1 MPTNPTNGLSQFT
14 APYDIL
20 PNVLYTNPTNAA
32 TSQFTTPYNIQ
43 TARETLIAG
52 GTLNPTI
59 AASGQFGWLGPYNI
73 HTIQEDLIA
82 GGTLNPT
89 NAASAQGQ
97 FTAPYD
103 IVTNR
108 EVLLATSAG
117 NTYNPTNAA
126 TSQFTG
132 PYNIQTTQENRIDSL
147 RLNPT
152 FQAGPRDFNGAFD
165 IQTNQENLIA
175 GGTLNPTNASSQQFT
190 EPFDLQTDQENLIA
204 GGTLN
209 PTIAVPSQF
218 NGAFDIQTNQENL
231 IAGGTLNLSIPANVP
246 IYENATRVFSNNSTP
261 TLNYQS
267 IGEIIRSDSNLNTN
281 ISLASVSAKLLG
293 AAANVV
299 GSQMGIPQI
308 AQIGQS
314 FIGRFANNSL
324 SSTYL
329 TLPIQQLLTPLTG
342 VKYLDFR
349 SVPPIKGNVDV
360 NALTKEASYK
370 NPNLFTA
377 TNDAA
382 ALITSRRIDGT
393 AAVTRGSWKAGI
405 YAAASISPA
414 GAYSIFNLDGA
425 SVTGYGWG
433 DHDNPYANRKDFTA
447 MSHVATK
454 WKPNPGFDKNGNE
467 VLGGYVITRN
477 PLAMITAFRGDK
489 VNVIDF
495 GKRKLNGA
503 YLWKPR
509 SGNKLEKLADNIS
522 NKLNLTQDF
531 IKFFFTGPNL
541 YNGNTDEK
549 AEDDIIVFRAAITG
563 LTDSYTANW
572 SPVPMIGRADPNY
585 HYTGF
590 SRDVSLSFDIY
601 ATDRDEL
608 KPIYRKLNALAGY
621 TAPTYN
627 TKSIAMEGP
636 WMRLT
641 IGDLYRQQPVVLTS
655 LSYTFAV
662 DAPWE
667 INIEDDPS
675 MMQVP
680 LKIGVQCSFN
690 MVSDHLPRKGGRF
703 YTLAK
708 TFGPDSTPGTG
719 NNNWLSDTDSKA
731 LPKQKAAKSGKLAAG
746 K

>member
-1 MPTNPTNGLSQFT
+1 MPTNPTNGSSQFT

-20 PNVLYTNPTNAA
+20 PNILYTNPTNA
-32 TSQFTTPYNIQ
+32 SQQFTGPYNIQ
-43 TARETLIAG
+43 TTQENIIST
-52 GTLNPTI
+52 GT
-59 AASGQFGWLGPYNI
+59 S
-73 HTIQEDLIA
+73 
-82 GGTLNPT
+82 
-89 NAASAQGQ
+89 
-97 FTAPYD
+97 
-103 IVTNR
+103 
-108 EVLLATSAG
+108 
-117 NTYNPTNAA
+117 NPTNAA

-132 PYNIQTTQENRIDSL
+132 PYDLQTFQENIID
-147 RLNPT
+147 T
-152 FQAGPRDFNGAFD
+152 
-165 IQTNQENLIA
+165 
-175 GGTLNPTNASSQQFT
+175 GTSNPTNASSQFNG
-190 EPFDLQTDQENLIA
+190 PFDLQTIQEDRIA
-204 GGTLN
+204 RGRLN
-209 PTIAVPSQF
+209 PTFQTGPGAFNRPFDLQTTQENIISTGTSNPTNTVPSQF
-218 NGAFDIQTNQENL
+218 VAPFNIQTEQEDK
-231 IAGGTLNLSIPANVP
+231 IATGTLNLSIPANVP
-246 IYENATRVFSNNSTP
+246 IYEIKTRVFSNNSTP

-267 IGEIIRSDSNLNTN
+267 TGEIIRSDFNLNTN
-281 ISLASVSAKLLG
+281 VSLASATAKLLG

-324 SSTYL
+324 SSTYV
-329 TLPIQQLLTPLTG
+329 TLPIQRLNAKVAAG

-360 NALTKEASYK
+360 NALTKDESYE
-370 NPNLFTA
+370 NPNSFTA

-414 GAYSIFNLDGA
+414 GAYSVFNLDGA
-425 SVTGYGWG
+425 SLTGYGWG

-447 MSHVATK
+447 MSHVATR
-454 WKPNPGFDKNGNE
+454 WKPGGTAKKGEFKDKKYSGE
-467 VLGGYVITRN
+467 FVSTRN

-495 GKRKLNGA
+495 GKRTLSGA
-503 YLWKPR
+503 YLWKPK
-509 SGNKLEKLADNIS
+509 SKSKLEKLADNIS

-531 IKFFFTGPNL
+531 IKFFFTGPDL
-541 YNGNTDEK
+541 YNGGK
-549 AEDDIIVFRAAITG
+549 VKKEDDIIVFRAAITG
-563 LTDSYTANW
+563 LSDSYTANW
-572 SPVPMIGRADPNY
+572 SPINMIGRADPNY
-585 HYTGF
+585 HYTGY

-601 ATDRDEL
+601 ATDRDEV

-667 INIEDDPS
+667 INIEDDDE

-690 MVSDHLPRKGGRF
+690 MVSDYLPRKGGRF

-708 TFGPDSTPGTG
+708 QFAPNSVPREGKD
-719 NNNWLSDTDSKA
+719 NWLSDTDSA
-731 LPKQKAAKSGKLAAG
+731 PIFIEPIAETGKLEAGTPAGPDDAASNG
-746 K
+746 IGADFFDQL

>member
-1 MPTNPTNGLSQFT
+1 MPTNPTNGSSQFT

-20 PNVLYTNPTNAA
+20 PNILYTNPTLAA
-32 TSQFTTPYNIQ
+32 GAS
-43 TARETLIAG
+43 LG
-52 GTLNPTI
+52 SL
-59 AASGQFGWLGPYNI
+59 AAVVL
-73 HTIQEDLIA
+73 A
-82 GGTLNPT
+82 NPT
-89 NAASAQGQ
+89 NGALQ

-103 IVTNR
+103 ILPNF
-108 EVLLATSAG
+108 API
-117 NTYNPTNAA
+117 YINPTNGS
-126 TSQFTG
+126 SQFVA
-132 PYNIQTTQENRIDSL
+132 PYNIQTTQEDKIITGIISNPTNASSQFNGRFDLQTTQENIIAVGRINPTIAAGLQFNGAFDLQTTQENLIASN

-152 FQAGPRDFNGAFD
+152 FQAGPRDFNGAF
-165 IQTNQENLIA
+165 NL
-175 GGTLNPTNASSQQFT
+175 GTT
-190 EPFDLQTDQENLIA
+190 
-204 GGTLN
+204 
-209 PTIAVPSQF
+209 
-218 NGAFDIQTNQENL
+218 QENL
-231 IAGGTLNLSIPANVP
+231 IAGGTLNLSNPANVP
-246 IYENATRVFSNNSTP
+246 IYENAARVFSNNSTP

-267 IGEIIRSDSNLNTN
+267 TGEIIRSDSNLNTN
-281 ISLASVSAKLLG
+281 VSLASVKEKLLG
-293 AAANVV
+293 QAANIV

-314 FIGRFANNSL
+314 FIGRFANNQL
-324 SSTYL
+324 SSTYV
-329 TLPIQQLLTPLTG
+329 TLPIQQLNSKFNAG

-349 SVPPIKGNVDV
+349 SVSPVTGKLKDILNTPLKDV
-360 NALTKEASYK
+360 TDQTVTL
-370 NPNLFTA
+370 
-377 TNDAA
+377 AA
-382 ALITSRRIDGT
+382 SRRIDGT
-393 AAVTRGSWKAGI
+393 AAVTRGSWKAAA
-405 YAAASISPA
+405 YAAASLSPV

-433 DHDNPYANRKDFTA
+433 DHDNTYANRKDFTA
-447 MSHVATK
+447 MSHVATR
-454 WKPNPGFDKNGNE
+454 WKKSPGNDPLTKQPI
-467 VLGGYVITRN
+467 LGGFVATRN

-495 GKRKLNGA
+495 GKRKLDGA

-531 IKFFFTGPNL
+531 IKFFFTGPDL
-541 YNGNTDEK
+541 YNGNAEDP
-549 AEDDIIVFRAAITG
+549 EDDIIVFRAAITG
-563 LTDSYTANW
+563 LTDSFTANW
-572 SPVPMIGRADPNY
+572 SPITIIGRADPNF

-590 SRDVSLSFDIY
+590 SRDVSLNFDIY

-627 TKSIAMEGP
+627 PTSIAMEGP

-667 INIEDDPS
+667 INIEDDPT

-690 MVSDHLPRKGGRF
+690 MISDHLPRKGGRF

-708 TFGPDSTPGTG
+708 KFGPDSIPDTG
-719 NNNWLSDTDSKA
+719 NNNWLSDSDSKA
-731 LPKQKAAKSGKLAAG
+731 LPKQKAAKTGKLKSGK
-746 K
+746 